1 MDATGTEKKI
11 QLTEAA
17 LESHGEENQGITEN
31 TSGIHVESSKIEN
44 NEIQQI
50 GCSPGAVSNSDPLQS
65 VYYLKRFQWK
75 GEAIQIVTQNENGPC
90 PLLAIANV
98 LVLTKR
104 IMLPW
109 MQECISATQL
119 MEYIGDYILTAGP
132 KVGDGRYFVY
142 CASLTLQSWKDKQT
156 RSHKLGNICL

>member
-1 MDATGTEKKI
+1 MDALDTEKI
-11 QLTEAA
+11 QLTETT
-17 LESHGEENQGITEN
+17 HENQAEGKGDMAGN
-31 TSGIHVESSKIEN
+31 TSGIPLESSKIEN
-44 NEIQQI
+44 NELQQT
-50 GCSPGAVSNSDPLQS
+50 GCSPRAVSSSDPLQS

-75 GEAIQIVTQNENGPC
+75 GEPLQIVTQNENGPC

-104 IMLPW
+104 IVLPS

-132 KVGDGRYFVY
+132 KVSVKLFAFMCHYYITVP
-142 CASLTLQSWKDKQT
+142 SWKA
-156 RSHKLGNICL
+156 RF

>member
-1 MDATGTEKKI
+1 MDAIDTENKI

-17 LESHGEENQGITEN
+17 HESQGEGNRKVAEKM
-31 TSGIHVESSKIEN
+31 SGIPVESSKTEN
-44 NEIQQI
+44 NDLQQT
-50 GCSPGAVSNSDPLQS
+50 GCSPRAVSNSDPLQS

-104 IMLPW
+104 IMLPS

-132 KVGDGRYFVY
+132 KVVDGRSF
-142 CASLTLQSWKDKQT
+142 CLLCHLSIAILERFTNMLSQT
-156 RSHKLGNICL
+156 FYSK